1 MAEFYDVNVLDAA
14 LREAGIPI
22 DGCASDG
29 RIDYRAEATAAQK
42 KKGTKIL
49 ADYDP
54 DVALWGDVR
63 KERNQLLR
71 DSDPVMLSDYP
82 ISDDDKTAME
92 GYRATLRD
100 IPQSFDSPSDVVFPS
115 PPLSI
120 G

>member
-42 KKGTKIL
+42 KKGAKIL

-63 KERNQLLR
+63 KERNTKLR
-71 DSDPVMLSDYP
+71 SSDPAMLSDYP
-82 ISDDDKTAME
+82 ISEADKTAMAD
-92 GYRATLRD
+92 YRATLRD
-100 IPQSFDSPSDVVFPS
+100 IPQAFDSPTDVIFPTS
-115 PPLSI
+115 PI
-120 G
+120 DME